1 MNVHAMKSFENKIRV
16 LITSTNSEA
25 KGGITILHKV
35 LFGQI
40 IQNKF
45 CPIMFPISSPNPFNE
60 RLNSRINRLI
70 GCMKHFYSLLIKDK
84 SLGIVHINSSYDT
97 KAILRDLFFIIVSW
111 WLGRKIILQIHS
123 EIDFNKYPKIIKWI
137 AKHVFP
143 LSNKILV
150 FSKNDMKN
158 IEMLAP
164 KEKIEILPNA
174 IKVDDFASKDKSFK
188 KDLSIPEHGEVILF
202 LSRLIKEKG
211 VYDLIESITTVVKE
225 YKNVYFLIAGEG
237 PERNRMEM
245 ICKEKGIEKDVRFT
259 GHIYN
264 KNLLKAFS
272 CADIFVLPTYSEA
285 MPMVILEALA
295 AGLPIIS
302 TPIGAIPDIIKD
314 GINGFLIEPN
324 SPKQLAEKI
333 LLLLHNEEIKKRI
346 GKANSQLAKEEY
358 DVKVILNKLEQLY
371 LSI

>member
-1 MNVHAMKSFENKIRV
+1 MNVYSMNSYESKVRV
-16 LITSTNSEA
+16 LVTSTNPEA
-25 KGGITILHKV
+25 KGGIATLHQV

-45 CPIMFPISSPNPFNE
+45 CAIMFPISSPNPFNE
-60 RLNSRINRLI
+60 RLNSRIYRLI
-70 GCMKHFYSLLIKDK
+70 GCLKHFYSLLIKDK

-97 KAILRDLFFIIVSW
+97 KGIVRDLFFIIVSW
-111 WLGRKIILQIHS
+111 RLGRKIILQIHS

-137 AKHVFP
+137 ARQVFP

-150 FSKNDMKN
+150 FSKNDMKK

-164 KEKIEILPNA
+164 KEKIKILQNA
-174 IKVDDFASKDKSFK
+174 VKVDDFTSKDKSFK
-188 KDLSIPEHGEVILF
+188 KDLSIPEDGGVILF

-211 VYDLIESITTVVKE
+211 VYDLIESITTVAKE
-225 YKNVYFLIAGEG
+225 YKNVYFIIAGEG

-245 ICKEKGIEKDVRFT
+245 ICKEKGIEKQVRFT
-259 GHIYN
+259 GHVNN
-264 KNLLKAFS
+264 KNLLKAYS

-333 LLLLHNEEIKKRI
+333 LFLLHNEETKKRI
-346 GKANSQLAKEEY
+346 GEVNIQLAKNEY

>member
-1 MNVHAMKSFENKIRV
+1 MKSCEKKIRV
-16 LITSTNSEA
+16 LVTSTYPEA
-25 KGGITILHKV
+25 KGGITILHQV
-35 LFGQI
+35 LFRQI

-45 CPIMFPISSPNPFNE
+45 CAILFPISSPNPFNE
-60 RLNSRINRLI
+60 QLNSRIYRLI
-70 GCMKHFYSLLIKDK
+70 ERLKHFYSLLSKDK

-97 KAILRDLFFIIVSW
+97 KGIVRDLFFIIVSW

-123 EIDFNKYPKIIKWI
+123 EIDFNKYPKTIKWI
-137 AKHVFP
+137 ARQVFP

-150 FSKNDMKN
+150 FSKNDMKK
-158 IEMLAP
+158 IEMLAK
-164 KEKIEILPNA
+164 KEKIEILKNA
-174 IKVDDFASKDKSFK
+174 VKVDDFTSKDKSFK

-211 VYDLIESITTVVKE
+211 VYDLIESITTVAKD
-225 YKNVYFLIAGEG
+225 YKNVYFIIAGGG

-245 ICKEKGIEKDVRFT
+245 ICKEKGIEKEVRFT
-259 GHIYN
+259 GHVNY
-264 KNLLKAFS
+264 KNLLKAYS

-333 LLLLHNEEIKKRI
+333 LFLLHNEETKKRI
-346 GKANSQLAKEEY
+346 GEVNIQLAREEY

>member
-1 MNVHAMKSFENKIRV
+1 MKSCENKIRV
-16 LITSTNSEA
+16 LVTSTNPEA
-25 KGGITILHKV
+25 KGGIATLHQV

-45 CPIMFPISSPNPFNE
+45 CAIIFPISSPNPFNE
-60 RLNSRINRLI
+60 RLNNRIYRLI
-70 GCMKHFYSLLIKDK
+70 GCLKHFYSLLIKDK

-97 KAILRDLFFIIVSW
+97 KGIVRDLFFIIVSW
-111 WLGRKIILQIHS
+111 WVGRKIILQIHS
-123 EIDFNKYPKIIKWI
+123 EIDFNKYPKTIKWI
-137 AKHVFP
+137 ARHVFP

-150 FSKNDMKN
+150 FSKNDMKK

-164 KEKIEILPNA
+164 KEKIEILQNA
-174 IKVDDFASKDKSFK
+174 VKVDDFTSKDKSFK

-211 VYDLIESITTVVKE
+211 VYDLIESITTVVKN
-225 YKNVYFLIAGEG
+225 YKNVYFIIAGEG

-245 ICKEKGIEKDVRFT
+245 ICKEKGIEKEVRFT
-259 GHIYN
+259 GHINN
-264 KNLLKAFS
+264 KNLLKAYS

-295 AGLPIIS
+295 AGLPIIT

-333 LLLLHNEEIKKRI
+333 LLLLHNKETKKRI
-346 GKANSQLAKEEY
+346 GEANIQLAREEY